1 MIATNARIVHTLAAV
16 GVAVALAT
24 ASAPLA
30 AAEKPPRYQFDQKFD
45 FARLHTFDLRLDQS
59 RQREGALLAALLPKL
74 AALVEEQLV
83 AKGYRRSAEQP
94 DFTVTYDSMVA
105 DDYSST
111 SWAGHGEVAK
121 GLLVLRFTEPAQ
133 TEPFWMGAD
142 VADITGRITQDKAW
156 KKVDRATRRILAGF
170 PPPR

>member
-1 MIATNARIVHTLAAV
+1 MITANARILLVSAV
-16 GVAVALAT
+16 IGVALAVG
-24 ASAPLA
+24 SAPVA
-30 AAEKPPRYQFDQKFD
+30 AGEKPPRYQFDQKFD
-45 FARLHTFDLRLDQS
+45 FSRLHTFDLRLDES
-59 RQREGALLAALLPKL
+59 RQTEGAYLDALLPRF
-74 AALVEEQLV
+74 AALVEEQLT

-94 DFTVTYDSMVA
+94 DFTVTYDVMVA

-121 GLLVLRFTEPAQ
+121 GLLVLRLTEPAQ
-133 TEPFWMGAD
+133 KEPFWMGAD

-156 KKVDRATRRILAGF
+156 KKVDRATRRIFAGF

>member
-1 MIATNARIVHTLAAV
+1 MIAVNGRILLGPMVLGIALAV
-16 GVAVALAT
+16 G
-24 ASAPLA
+24 SAPA
-30 AAEKPPRYQFDQKFD
+30 AAADKPPRYQFDQKFD
-45 FARLHTFDLRLDQS
+45 FSRLQTFDLRLHES
-59 RQREGALLAALLPKL
+59 RQSEGAYLDALLPRF
-74 AALVEEQLV
+74 AALVEEQLI

-94 DFTVTYDSMVA
+94 DFTVTFDVMVA

-121 GLLVLRFTEPAQ
+121 GLLVLRLTEPAQ
-133 TEPFWMGAD
+133 KEPFWMGAD

-170 PPPR
+170 PPSR